1 MAAVDDAD
9 PKPNTD
15 LSGAD
20 EFAMHIFQTQA
31 IKTFFFFSWCET
43 ATDNESAPGDTELQ
57 AQPEET

>member
-31 IKTFFFFSWCET
+31 IKPFFFFWCET
-43 ATDNESAPGDTELQ
+43 ATDNESAPGDIELQ

>member
-31 IKTFFFFSWCET
+31 IKPFFF
-43 ATDNESAPGDTELQ
+43 LM
-57 AQPEET
+57 